1 MAKKVLIIGAGLTG
15 LSAGIYLQK
24 QGIQTEIFEIS
35 GQAGGMCTA
44 WERKGYR
51 FDGCI
56 HWMVGTKPG
65 TPFNDLYRE
74 VNALEEDTV
83 IYNTES
89 LKTEINGITYE
100 IPLTLEKFKAF
111 LLDISPEDS
120 MSIEALCKD
129 INTMMTTTMP
139 AGAPSGISDMLHF
152 LIHCRGFLKLANKSV
167 GIAVKDIAE
176 GYKSSLLKEIIYRL
190 MSPNYSMMALL
201 MMLGTRMGGN
211 AGYPLGGAYEVVARM
226 EKLYKS
232 LGGTLHFR
240 SKVDKI
246 VVQDGRATALES
258 GGTTHKADAIVA
270 ACDLYSVLKHMLDG
284 KYPHKQLE
292 ALFESAE
299 LFEPLSV
306 VSFGLNRRFNLPS
319 SLDLICPEG
328 IRIDADN
335 TSHYLNLRSFEFDP
349 SSAPE
354 GCSSVMV
361 LLNCPLEYWQ
371 ELRNSNPEGY
381 RIRKQELS
389 EEVLNILD
397 KRIPGFRAAVEVVD
411 VATPATY
418 IRYANLYKG
427 SWEGFAPTPASLKAR
442 ISKKVKGVDGLF
454 LAGQW
459 TTVGGGLYTAVS
471 SGKDIAAAVGKSL

>member
-74 VNALEEDTV
+74 VNALEENTV
-83 IYNTES
+83 IYNAES
-89 LKTEINGITYE
+89 LRTEINGTTYE
-100 IPLTLEKFKAF
+100 IPLTLDKFKAF
-111 LLDISPEDS
+111 LLDVSPEDS
-120 MSIEALCKD
+120 LSIEALCRD

-139 AGAPSGISDMLHF
+139 AGAPSGIRDMTYF
-152 LIHCRGFLKLANKSV
+152 LIHCRGFLRLVNKYLGV
-167 GIAVKDIAE
+167 TVKD
-176 GYKSSLLKEIIYRL
+176 YVDNFKSDLLKEVIFRL
-190 MSPNYSMMALL
+190 MAPSYSMFPLI
-201 MMLGTRMGGN
+201 MMLGTRMSGN

-258 GGTTHKADAIVA
+258 GGITHKADAIVA

-299 LFEPLSV
+299 LFEPLSI

-328 IRIDADN
+328 IKIAADTTGYYIN
-335 TSHYLNLRSFEFDP
+335 VRSFEFDP

-354 GCSSVMV
+354 GCSSVMI
-361 LLNCPLEYWQ
+361 LMNSPLEYWQ
-371 ELRNSNPEGY
+371 NLRNSDPEGY
-381 RIRKQELS
+381 RNRKQELS

-427 SWEGFAPTPASLKAR
+427 SWEGFAPTPTSLKAR
-442 ISKKVKGVDGLF
+442 ISKTVKGVDGLF

-459 TTVGGGLYTAVS
+459 TTVGGGLCTAVS
-471 SGKDIAAAVGKSL
+471 SGKDIAAAVAKSL